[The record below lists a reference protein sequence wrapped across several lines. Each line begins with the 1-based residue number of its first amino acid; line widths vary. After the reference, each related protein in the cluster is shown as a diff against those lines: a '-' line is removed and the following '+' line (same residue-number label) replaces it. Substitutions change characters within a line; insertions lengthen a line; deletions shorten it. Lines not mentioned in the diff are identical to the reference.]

1 MAHLAE
7 ELKEPLVP
15 DKSVLVEL
23 VGDGAEVI
31 VARDLNGR
39 LDRVF
44 VERAHIVRQQPANAC
59 QDRRDDQHEREPQRK
74 AAALPFLLQ
83 FLPLGAAARGTVLRA
98 LLRFADALGVPAG
111 GLIVVVLVA
120 HSSSLLI

>member
-7 ELKEPLVP
+7 ELEKPLVLDQP
-15 DKSVLVEL
+15 VILEL
-23 VGDGAEVI
+23 CRDRIQIVI
-31 VARDLNGR
+31 ARDLDGR
-39 LDRVF
+39 LDRRF
-44 VERAHIVRQQPANAC
+44 VERTHVVRQQPAHTG
-59 QDRRDDQHEREPQRK
+59 QDRRHDQHKRQPQRK
-74 AAALPFLLQ
+74 TAALPLLFQ
-83 FLPLGAAARGTVLRA
+83 FLPLGAAARGAVLRA